1 VLRGLQQA
9 VDQVLG
15 ELTLA
20 SLLPSEGEVAV
31 TLRPKSV
38 KLPITRRAS

>member
-1 VLRGLQQA
+1 LSGLQQA

-20 SLLPSEGEVAV
+20 SLLPSESEVRI
-31 TLRPKSV
+31 TLRPRAV
-38 KLPITRRAS
+38 KLPIARRAS

>member
-1 VLRGLQQA
+1 MLRGLQQA

-20 SLLPSEGEVAV
+20 SLLGNEGEVTV
-31 TLRPKSV
+31 SLRPRAV
-38 KLPITRRAS
+38 KLPVIQRHA